1 MLIPTVQGAGAQTV
15 ALGLKD
21 ALTNKTITATVLPE
35 FATEQ
40 VEQLFLADNLDGF
53 LNNVFAQCELATH
66 HSEVVLISGLSL
78 NKVYAREVNFAIAE
92 ALEATMVFV
101 VAPEHNLIEA
111 IRQTKIIINPYKRH
125 YAQRLLGLIFNKAN
139 LQEAQVMAEQA
150 KDLALT
156 LPCLEVIPYKNTL
169 MERVGELHVGA
180 AIQQY
185 FTLTWLWPFL
195 NSEVATTFT
204 PTMFRHR
211 ILAIAR
217 KGDKKIILPEGD
229 EPRTLQAAN
238 FCAAQEVARCVLL
251 GNRRAIEQTCVQ
263 INCKLH
269 ENIEIIEPQS
279 VREKYIEPLYELR
292 REKGL
297 TLEGARQQLEDNT
310 TLGTIMLYLGEGEG
324 LVAGAMHT
332 TAHTIRP
339 ALQIIKT
346 TPGHELVSAIFFMC
360 LPDQVLVYGDCAVN
374 PKPTAE
380 ELADIAIQSARSAM
394 AFGIAPRVAMLSYST
409 GDSGVGPDVDKIKL
423 ATEVVKQRQPDL
435 LVDGPLQYDAAV
447 DKEVAALKAPNSKVA
462 GQATVFIFPDL
473 NVGNIVY
480 KAVQRS
486 TGIICIGPML
496 QGLRK
501 PVNDLSRGCSIEDI
515 VFTIAIT
522 AVQSIHC

>member
-1 MLIPTVQGAGAQTV
+1 MLIPTVRGAGVQTV
-15 ALGLKD
+15 TLGLKE
-21 ALTNKTITATVLPE
+21 ALTKKTITTTVLPE

-53 LNNVFAQCELATH
+53 LNNIFAQCELATN
-66 HSEVVLISGLSL
+66 HSEVVLINGLSL

-92 ALEATMVFV
+92 ALEATVIFV
-101 VAPEHNLIEA
+101 VAPTNNLVEVM
-111 IRQTKIIINPYKRH
+111 RQAKIIINPYKRH
-125 YAQRLLGLIFNKAN
+125 YAQRVLGVVFNKAN
-139 LQEAQVMAEQA
+139 LQEVQAMVEQA
-150 KDLALT
+150 KALALT
-156 LPCLEVIPYKNTL
+156 LPCLETIPYKNTL
-169 MERVGELHVGA
+169 AERIGALHIGA
-180 AIQQY
+180 AMQQY
-185 FTLTWLWPFL
+185 FTLAWLWPFL
-195 NSEVATTFT
+195 NSEVVTTFT

-211 ILAIAR
+211 LLAIAR

-238 FCAAQEVARCVLL
+238 FCAAQGIARCMLL
-251 GNRRAIEQTCVQ
+251 GNRQAIEQACARV
-263 INCKLH
+263 NCRLH
-269 ENIEIIEPQS
+269 ESIEIIEPQS
-279 VREKYIEPLYELR
+279 IRARYIEQLYEIR

-297 TLEGARQQLEDNT
+297 TLEEAQQQIEDNT
-310 TLGTIMLYLGEGEG
+310 TLGTMMLHLGEVDG
-324 LVAGAMHT
+324 LVAGALHT

-346 TPGHELVSAIFFMC
+346 RSGFKLVSAIFFMC

-374 PKPTAE
+374 PKPNAE

-394 AFGIAPRVAMLSYST
+394 AFGITPRVAMLSYST
-409 GDSGVGPDVDKIKL
+409 GDSGVGPDVDKIKF
-423 ATEVVKQRQPDL
+423 ATEMVKQRQPDL

-447 DKEVAALKAPNSKVA
+447 DKGVAALKAPNSKVA

-522 AVQSIHC
+522 AVQAIHC